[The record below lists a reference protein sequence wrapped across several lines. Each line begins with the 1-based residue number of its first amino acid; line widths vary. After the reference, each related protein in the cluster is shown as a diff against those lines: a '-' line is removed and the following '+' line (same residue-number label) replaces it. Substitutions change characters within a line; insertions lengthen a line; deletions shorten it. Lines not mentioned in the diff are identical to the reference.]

1 MSRRERRLGRGLA
14 SLIPYL
20 PLSPGS
26 QVIEVDINAIRMNPS
41 QPRQHVDEE
50 ELADLAESIRAHG
63 ILQPLLAR
71 REGERYQLIVG
82 GRRFQAARL
91 AGLRR
96 VPIIL
101 READPQES
109 LEMALV
115 ENIQRSNLNPLEE
128 AVAYQNLIQDF
139 GLTQEEVARQV
150 GKSRPTI
157 ANSLRL
163 LSLTPECKRALWEGR
178 ITAGH
183 ARALLR
189 LEDRRQQ
196 LQALAEVQTRGLSV
210 RHTEELARQLVTP
223 PPEPVES
230 RGRVADDLLALARH
244 IEAELAEA
252 LVTEVTVAISRHGR
266 GRVSIAFRSQE
277 ELEDLQRRLL
287 GAAKRS

>member
-1 MSRRERRLGRGLA
+1 M
-14 SLIPYL
+14 
-20 PLSPGS
+20 
-26 QVIEVDINAIRMNPS
+26 
-41 QPRQHVDEE
+41 DEE

-63 ILQPLLAR
+63 ILQPLLATR
-71 REGERYQLIVG
+71 QGERYQLIVG

-128 AVAYQNLIQDF
+128 AVAYQHLIQDF
-139 GLTQEEVARQV
+139 GLTQEEVARRV

-163 LSLTPECKRALWEGR
+163 LGLTPECKRALWEGQ

-189 LEDRRQQ
+189 LEDRGQQ
-196 LQALAEVQTRGLSV
+196 LQALGEVQTRGLSV
-210 RHTEELARQLVTP
+210 RHTEELTRHLTTP
-223 PPEPVES
+223 PPEPVEP
-230 RGRVADDLLALARH
+230 RERAEDDLLALARH

-252 LVTEVTVAISRHGR
+252 LAMEVMVAISRRGS
-266 GRVSIAFRSQE
+266 GRVSIAFHSRE
-277 ELEDLQRRLL
+277 ELENLQQRLL
-287 GAAKRS
+287 SPEKRF